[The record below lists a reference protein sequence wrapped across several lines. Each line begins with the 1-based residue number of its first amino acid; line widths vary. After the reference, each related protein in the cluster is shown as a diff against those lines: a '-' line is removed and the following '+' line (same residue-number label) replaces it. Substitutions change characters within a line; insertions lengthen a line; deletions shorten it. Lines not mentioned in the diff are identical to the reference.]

1 MADVKIRNLD
11 DHLVETYRQRAEAGG
26 ISLEEEL
33 RRALRDNLLKERRAW
48 ADRLM
53 AAHAEFE
60 AKYGILPD
68 STPGI
73 RAERDGEPDA

>member
-11 DHLVETYRQRAEAGG
+11 DHLHETYRQRAEDQG

-33 RRALRDNLLKERRAW
+33 RRALRDNLQKERLAW
-48 ADRLM
+48 AERLM
-53 AAHAEFE
+53 AAHEDFK
-60 AKYGILPD
+60 AKFGVLPD

-73 RAERDGEPDA
+73 RADRDKRG

>member
-11 DHLVETYRQRAEAGG
+11 DHLVEAYRQRAEAEG

-60 AKYGILPD
+60 AKYGVLPD

-73 RAERDGEPDA
+73 RADRDERG

>member
-11 DHLVETYRQRAEAGG
+11 DHLFEAYRQRADAAG

-48 ADRLM
+48 AERLL

-60 AKYGILPD
+60 AKYGVLPD
-68 STPGI
+68 STAGI
-73 RAERDGEPDA
+73 RADRDERG